1 LKDRRSKDDKM
12 SETVWETVKTR
23 EIRIAEIEGREKE
36 ERRRR

>member
-1 LKDRRSKDDKM
+1 M

-23 EIRIAEIEGREKE
+23 EIRIAEIEEREKE